1 MKMETKE
8 IILYFTGASF
18 GVLGYLITSLIPSF
32 IMTHIIGISILI
44 VGLYATALA
53 MQKWNL

>member
-1 MKMETKE
+1 METKE